1 MYSTY
6 VLSVSQQKIYIL
18 SKTNQRKQAI
28 LSKPLFGRILCIKIF
43 MLNFFFF
50 FLFEKGIFLFN

>member
-50 FLFEKGIFLFN
+50 FV